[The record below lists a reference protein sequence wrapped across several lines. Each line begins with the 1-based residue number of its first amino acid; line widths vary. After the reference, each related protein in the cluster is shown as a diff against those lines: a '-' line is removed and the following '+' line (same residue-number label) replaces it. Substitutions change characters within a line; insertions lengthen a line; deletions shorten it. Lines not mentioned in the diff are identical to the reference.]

1 MVDVNLKTGYPKVVR
16 IVGAFDCGR
25 AINPLSVLGQ
35 VEGAIVQGLG
45 YSVMEEVCTMDGHI
59 LNPNLADY
67 FLYTSVDAPKIE
79 TILVKGYPSSL
90 GPFRAK
96 AMAEPPIDI
105 VAPAI
110 LRRLRLLSRA
120 LRKLFLKW

>member
-1 MVDVNLKTGYPKVVR
+1 VVDVNLKTGYPKVVR